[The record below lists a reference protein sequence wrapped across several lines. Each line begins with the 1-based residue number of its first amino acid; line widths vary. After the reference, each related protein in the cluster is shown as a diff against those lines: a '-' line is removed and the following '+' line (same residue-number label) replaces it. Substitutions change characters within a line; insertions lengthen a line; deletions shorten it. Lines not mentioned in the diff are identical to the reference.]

1 MTFRARQRRARVV
14 ERAFAEPCARTEED
28 IIFFAFVAVD
38 RSFVAVGTRA
48 RWCESR
54 DVMSSCDAHNVACV
68 NTDVADGEVLSA
80 FAAYVGVALVVLTA
94 FGCVRAHVPIYTG
107 RCHLRSLK
115 MSGCAPRE
123 RRARGVGGAR
133 EKCGEVFGWIV
144 HVLAV
149 SDSELVETAGL
160 DALVFLRIS
169 QFGTQL
175 FAPLAL
181 AGVLALA
188 PAHMSQ
194 TFYTT
199 TVRAGDES
207 RGRSEG
213 HMLMK
218 MTIANIE
225 PKSPLMCC
233 LLYTSPSPR
242 D

>member
-1 MTFRARQRRARVV
+1 MR
-14 ERAFAEPCARTEED
+14 
-28 IIFFAFVAVD
+28 
-38 RSFVAVGTRA
+38 
-48 RWCESR
+48 SR

-107 RCHLRSLK
+107 RCHLRTLK

-123 RRARGVGGAR
+123 SAREASAGE

-181 AGVLALA
+181 AGVLALRRR
-188 PAHMSQ
+188 
-194 TFYTT
+194 TCRRRFT
-199 TVRAGDES
+199 R
-207 RGRSEG
+207 RR
-213 HMLMK
+213 
-218 MTIANIE
+218 
-225 PKSPLMCC
+225 
-233 LLYTSPSPR
+233 
-242 D
+242 

>member
-1 MTFRARQRRARVV
+1 MDTHKENNPDGAPWRAMFGRLVGASSLVFVFVVFGVVVFSKGRKVSRHETLYNAFAFSREKNARVV

-123 RRARGVGGAR
+123 RRALRERRRRGEGKVRRSVRMDRAR
-133 EKCGEVFGWIV
+133 ARGE
-144 HVLAV
+144 
-149 SDSELVETAGL
+149 
-160 DALVFLRIS
+160 R
-169 QFGTQL
+169 
-175 FAPLAL
+175 
-181 AGVLALA
+181 
-188 PAHMSQ
+188 
-194 TFYTT
+194 
-199 TVRAGDES
+199 
-207 RGRSEG
+207 
-213 HMLMK
+213 
-218 MTIANIE
+218 
-225 PKSPLMCC
+225 
-233 LLYTSPSPR
+233 
-242 D
+242 

>member
-1 MTFRARQRRARVV
+1 MDWMIDGFVYRKVRREEIFQTRTYYSIHTDRGVVTRWSPSRPSRALTVDFPSETETRARRRARVRGAV
-14 ERAFAEPCARTEED
+14 RADGRGYY
-28 IIFFAFVAVD
+28 FFAFVAVD

-115 MSGCAPRE
+115 TSGCAPRE

-175 FAPLAL
+175 FAPLA
-181 AGVLALA
+181 
-188 PAHMSQ
+188 
-194 TFYTT
+194 
-199 TVRAGDES
+199 
-207 RGRSEG
+207 
-213 HMLMK
+213 
-218 MTIANIE
+218 
-225 PKSPLMCC
+225 
-233 LLYTSPSPR
+233 
-242 D
+242 